1 MSKIEQAREILR
13 ALGLPA
19 AQQNQMSALTL
30 LALCGIGPRSP
41 WSAAKRRSMTVTKD
55 IMAFVKARYGHPY
68 APNTRET
75 FRRHVLHQFVQGH
88 VADYNPDD
96 PSLPTNSPR
105 AHYAVSKA
113 ALRMVQSY
121 GTRRWKTAC
130 ARFSSQQGS
139 LARTYR
145 QERALALT
153 PIRLPDGR
161 NLKLSPG
168 KHNRLQAAIVNS
180 FGPRFAPGAEVL
192 YLGDTA
198 NKKLIL
204 NLKGLAKLGVTVS
217 DHGKLPD
224 VVLHY
229 KRRGWLFLVEAVTSH
244 GPMSPK
250 RVFELKDLF
259 SKSTAGL
266 VFVSAFPGAAEF
278 RRYWADVAWET
289 ELWLADRPDH
299 MIHFNG
305 DKFVG
310 PR

>member
-1 MSKIEQAREILR
+1 MSKIEQAQEILGG
-13 ALGLPA
+13 LGLPA
-19 AQQNQMSALTL
+19 AQQNVMSALTL
-30 LALCGIGPRSP
+30 LALCDIGPRSP

-55 IMAFVKARYGHPY
+55 IMAFVKARYGHDY

-96 PSLPTNSPR
+96 PSLPTNSPH

-113 ALRMVQSY
+113 ALRVVQSC

-130 ARFSSQQGS
+130 ARFASQQGS

-145 QERALALT
+145 QERARALT
-153 PIRLPDGR
+153 PLRLPDGR
-161 NLKLSPG
+161 RLKLSPG
-168 KHNRLQAAIVNS
+168 KHNRLQAAIANS
-180 FGPRFAPGAEVL
+180 FGPRFAPGAKVL

-204 NLKGLAKLGVTVS
+204 DVKGFAKLGVAVS

-224 VVLHY
+224 VVLHD
-229 KRRGWLFLVEAVTSH
+229 KRRGWLFLIEAVTSH

-250 RVFELKDLF
+250 RVFELKALF
-259 SKSTAGL
+259 AESSAGL
-266 VFVSAFPGAAEF
+266 VFVSAFPNSAEF
-278 RRYWADVAWET
+278 HRHGDIAWDT
-289 ELWLADRPDH
+289 EIWLAEEPDH
-299 MIHFNG
+299 MIHYNG
-305 DKFVG
+305 DRFVG
-310 PR
+310 PRS